1 MSAVRG
7 GTALILK
14 RKTRFEA
21 KIRGF
26 QVAKKKVSKKE
37 GGTEVQTRGPDR
49 KLTRRQE
56 KFVKELVANDGLIS
70 MREAA
75 IRAGYPPKSA
85 HSRAYELCSPK
96 HCPHVVSE
104 IARYRDELDEQYGVN
119 YKRHLKDMHR
129 LREICIEQGAL
140 SAAVQAE
147 KNRGLAEGLYVSK
160 SEIRTGTIDS
170 MSREEVLNEL
180 ERIQSGY
187 EKIIDVTPE
196 AVEVEE
202 PDATSGPEESGIGV
216 VATDIGRPEDERAE
230 N

>member
-1 MSAVRG
+1 M
-7 GTALILK
+7 T
-14 RKTRFEA
+14 
-21 KIRGF
+21 
-26 QVAKKKVSKKE
+26 KKKVSKNT
-37 GGTEVQTRGPDR
+37 GGTAVQTRGPDR

-56 KFVKELVANDGLIS
+56 KFVKELVANDGLIT

-75 IRAGYPPKSA
+75 IRAGYPAASA

-96 HCPHVVSE
+96 HCPHVVTE

-160 SEIRTGTIDS
+160 SEIRTGTIDQ
-170 MSREEVLNEL
+170 MSREDVEKELDRIRQNFEPVIDITPTEV
-180 ERIQSGY
+180 
-187 EKIIDVTPE
+187 T
-196 AVEVEE
+196 E
-202 PDATSGPEESGIGV
+202 PDATSGPEESGSGV

>member
-1 MSAVRG
+1 M
-7 GTALILK
+7 
-14 RKTRFEA
+14 
-21 KIRGF
+21 
-26 QVAKKKVSKKE
+26 AKKKVSKKE

-96 HCPHVVSE
+96 HCPHVVTE

-160 SEIRTGTIDS
+160 SEIRTGTIDQ
-170 MSREEVLNEL
+170 MSREDVEKEL
-180 ERIQSGY
+180 DRIRQNF
-187 EKIIDVTPE
+187 EPIIDITPT
-196 AVEVEE
+196 EVQES
-202 PDATSGPEESGIGV
+202 DAASGPEESGIGV